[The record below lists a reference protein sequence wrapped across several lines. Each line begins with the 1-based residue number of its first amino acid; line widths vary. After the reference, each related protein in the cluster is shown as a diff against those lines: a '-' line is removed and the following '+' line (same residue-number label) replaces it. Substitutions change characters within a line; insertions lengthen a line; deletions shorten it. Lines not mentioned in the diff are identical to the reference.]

1 LFDVLQGINDAD
13 VAETIA
19 VERKV
24 LNLFDAGCHAPLGSY
39 CRKVD
44 GKFQSWTSIADDN
57 EDFPDRVFLE
67 AETSEGMAEKIYSKY
82 SKDRKLP
89 SSIFITRDLDENSYL
104 ARSLKKHNIAVDDRS
119 LIRIFPT
126 INKLDSFILK
136 RADWI
141 FFNSRN
147 AIEHFFKLEPLIL
160 KKTKIAVLGRGS
172 EETLRKFNRTADFTG
187 DHLGINTEGIGS
199 EFAKLVDGQTVL
211 FPRAEGSLQ
220 TIRKALTENTK
231 IIDMPIYET
240 VIEEEVDK
248 SNADVLIFT
257 SPSNVEAYFRENLV
271 DPGQKIICI
280 GNSTAKVISEMGLK
294 YTLPYSPDEIG
305 LAEAI
310 FGLDY

>member
-1 LFDVLQGINDAD
+1 M
-13 VAETIA
+13 
-19 VERKV
+19 R
-24 LNLFDAGCHAPLGSY
+24 AP
-39 CRKVD
+39 
-44 GKFQSWTSIADDN
+44 
-57 EDFPDRVFLE
+57 
-67 AETSEGMAEKIYSKY
+67 
-82 SKDRKLP
+82 
-89 SSIFITRDLDENSYL
+89 
-104 ARSLKKHNIAVDDRS
+104 

-141 FFNSRN
+141 FFNSKN

-172 EETLRKFNRTADFTG
+172 EETLRKFNRKADFTG
-187 DHLGINTEGIGS
+187 DHLGINTEGIGA
-199 EFAKLVDGQTVL
+199 EFAKLVAGQTVL

-220 TIRKALTENTK
+220 TIRKALTEDTK
-231 IIDMPIYET
+231 VIDMPIYET

-248 SNADVLIFT
+248 SNADVLVFT

-280 GNSTAKVISEMGLK
+280 GNSTAKAIEEMGLK